1 METAKTKGSGFLKVT
16 GILMIIGG
24 GISIILGIIA
34 ALGVAAL
41 AYISDG
47 EISSAMLYASVA
59 LMIVSA
65 VCTVNCRNYWRS
77 KLQETR
83 ESRSLHCLG
92 HYCSSALRCRHHNER
107 CRRRCFKCIISDARS
122 CPSGSLHHRRCVQQE
137 RVHCIIIHI
146 LEKGL

>member
-1 METAKTKGSGFLKVT
+1 MTTAKTKGSGFLKVT

-65 VCTVNCRNYWRS
+65 VAQLIAGIIGVKNCKKPEKAGTCMVWGLSLIHISRRFSASGGTRPWRTSSASLLTVR
-77 KLQETR
+77 KMK
-83 ESRSLHCLG
+83 RSLP
-92 HYCSSALRCRHHNER
+92 ALP
-107 CRRRCFKCIISDARS
+107 RR
-122 CPSGSLHHRRCVQQE
+122 
-137 RVHCIIIHI
+137 
-146 LEKGL
+146 